1 MLTKTQLILL
11 GLTTG
16 MLTLFLE
23 SAKGIALPARI
34 ESTTG
39 IVKLKRQ
46 NWTEFKPVS
55 INTEL
60 NKGDQIF
67 PLQGVRV
74 TVLCPDLQQI
84 SNQR

>member
-1 MLTKTQLILL
+1 MSSKPGETKMLTKTQLILL

-46 NWTEFKPVS
+46 N
-55 INTEL
+55 
-60 NKGDQIF
+60 
-67 PLQGVRV
+67 
-74 TVLCPDLQQI
+74 
-84 SNQR
+84 